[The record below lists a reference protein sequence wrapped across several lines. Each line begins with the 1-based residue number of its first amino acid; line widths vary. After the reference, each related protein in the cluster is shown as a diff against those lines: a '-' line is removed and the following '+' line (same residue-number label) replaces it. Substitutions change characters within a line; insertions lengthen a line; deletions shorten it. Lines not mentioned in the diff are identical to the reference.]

1 MRAVELP
8 ASVDER
14 VDGQERVAV
23 GASGERAGKVVVR
36 ALPVRLGQSGSEGGD
51 ELGGRGVVE
60 ADAPGRWAESVLIGV
75 DAPQSVV
82 VAFGEVTET
91 DLAVGGR
98 EIGVAEVVM
107 VQIPAEGAQ
116 RVEAGITDR
125 GGAGQMAW
133 GDVDVAV
140 DGVVVVVRH

>member
-14 VDGQERVAV
+14 VDGQKRVAV
-23 GASGERAGKVVVR
+23 GASGKRAGKVVVR
-36 ALPVRLGQSGSEGGD
+36 SQPVCLGQDGG
-51 ELGGRGVVE
+51 ERGHQFGGCAVVE
-60 ADAPGRWAESVLIGV
+60 ADAPGRWAEGVLVGV
-75 DAPQSVV
+75 DPPQPVV
-82 VAFGEVTET
+82 VAFREIAEA

-98 EIGVAEVVM
+98 EVDAADVVVA
-107 VQIPAEGAQ
+107 QIPAEGAQ
-116 RVEAGITDR
+116 RVEPGITDR
-125 GGAGQMAW
+125 GGTGQVAW